1 MIRLAQDRGLT
12 VYSRVAAPEAVSVQ
26 DALEAGAYG
35 VIIPQLRDLGH
46 AREVAAFAK
55 YPPLGSRAIGRS
67 GRPSDLTD
75 GEDRRTRCFP
85 MIETAGAL
93 EDASRIAALDTVDGL
108 FLGPSDLSISMGRGP
123 YQATEEDARDA
134 RRVAD
139 AAARAGKEWAAPVAS
154 AALFRLAREHGAAF
168 VAVSDDL
175 SALRTGL
182 EQGLAIAR

>member
-1 MIRLAQDRGLT
+1 
-12 VYSRVAAPEAVSVQ
+12 
-26 DALEAGAYG
+26 
-35 VIIPQLRDLGH
+35 
-46 AREVAAFAK
+46 
-55 YPPLGSRAIGRS
+55 
-67 GRPSDLTD
+67 
-75 GEDRRTRCFP
+75 
-85 MIETAGAL
+85 
-93 EDASRIAALDTVDGL
+93 
-108 FLGPSDLSISMGRGP
+108 MGRGP